1 MCCYHVL
8 KGNRQSASINEID
21 NDICTCFE
29 GDKFLIAGKM
39 FQAESAGI
47 DPGYGRVRAVSI
59 IDPTDIAFFLRSE
72 VDISLRAF
80 LLGDIC

>member
-1 MCCYHVL
+1 
-8 KGNRQSASINEID
+8 
-21 NDICTCFE
+21 
-29 GDKFLIAGKM
+29 M